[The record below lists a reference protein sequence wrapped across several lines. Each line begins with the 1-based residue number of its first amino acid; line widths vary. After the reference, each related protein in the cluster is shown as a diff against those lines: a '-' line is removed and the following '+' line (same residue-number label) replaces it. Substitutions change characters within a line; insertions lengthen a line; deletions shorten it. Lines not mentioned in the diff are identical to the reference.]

1 MLWYLGVQF
10 CSDWR
15 LSGPELPRIA
25 ASSAAACCWVGACC
39 GTSLMRAD
47 VMVAASTTRTPSS
60 PGLTPLCTAPP
71 VLLQAA
77 PGAWYDPYSRLPHR
91 DFECHRRSPGDMPS
105 VRSLVPCCGHAVLRA
120 DRAARPGAHN
130 C

>member
-1 MLWYLGVQF
+1 
-10 CSDWR
+10 
-15 LSGPELPRIA
+15 
-25 ASSAAACCWVGACC
+25 
-39 GTSLMRAD
+39 MRAD

-60 PGLTPLCTAPP
+60 PGLTPLCTAPL

-91 DFECHRRSPGDMPS
+91 DFECHRRCRRCAPS
-105 VRSLVPCCGHAVLRA
+105 YPAVVMQ
-120 DRAARPGAHN
+120 